1 MRRSSLIAG
10 LLVTLVVTG
19 DFKGLVSPADQAWI
33 GQHPVRP
40 SASLAGWQLEDCD
53 VARAIGNDQGF
64 IINKGQAMWAIQ
76 DR

>member
-1 MRRSSLIAG
+1 
-10 LLVTLVVTG
+10 V
-19 DFKGLVSPADQAWI
+19 
-33 GQHPVRP
+33 
-40 SASLAGWQLEDCD
+40 SLAGWQLEDCD